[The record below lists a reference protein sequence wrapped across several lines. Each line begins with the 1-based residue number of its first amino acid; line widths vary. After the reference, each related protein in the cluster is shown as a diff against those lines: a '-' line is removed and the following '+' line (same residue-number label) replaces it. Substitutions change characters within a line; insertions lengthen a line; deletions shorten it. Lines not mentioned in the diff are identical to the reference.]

1 MQLFINYWSTAL
13 TVAATAEATQLSV
26 APGEAAKLTGLGG
39 EAYYLLTLVE
49 RDPTTQVE
57 LRREIVK
64 ATAVSGA
71 LVTVARDQEASGAQV
86 WDAGALIE
94 ARVTAGTLQQ
104 LQNSTPGGGG
114 VTSVEAGDGI
124 EVDSTNPAAPVVALS
139 ADMLN
144 WLNALDAQVA
154 VLTGAVAGL
163 IPPDSVLVTAGRVD
177 SGPDTYQVG
186 YFRGWPAGTDAFGS
200 LFPDTINLPGVGGT
214 AVSMAK
220 VLQME
225 EGAEFYVAL
234 LGDQTAHVSAITSLE
249 VQGIGTLD
257 VSTADIGVY
266 YDTGTNQTEIGW
278 TIGAHDWAEGL
289 GRTVTFT
296 FAP

>member
-13 TVAATAEATQLSV
+13 AAAATAEATELSV
-26 APGEAAKLTGLGG
+26 APAEAAKLIDLGG
-39 EAYYLLTLVE
+39 DAYYLLTLVE

-64 ATAVSGA
+64 ATAVAGG
-71 LVTVARDQEASGAQV
+71 LVTVARGQESSGAQV
-86 WDAGALIE
+86 WDAGSLIE
-94 ARVTAGTLQQ
+94 ARITAGTLQQ
-104 LQNSTPGGGG
+104 LQAGGGG
-114 VTSVEAGDGI
+114 AVDSVEAGDGI

-139 ADMLN
+139 ADTLSL
-144 WLNALDAQVA
+144 LNALDAQVA
-154 VLTGAVAGL
+154 TLTAAVAGL

-177 SGPDTYQVG
+177 TGPDTYQVG
-186 YFRGWPAGTDAFGS
+186 YFRGWPVGTDTFGS
-200 LFPDTINLPGVGGT
+200 LFPTTINLPGVGGT
-214 AVSMAK
+214 AVTMAK
-220 VLQME
+220 VLQMAG
-225 EGAEFYVAL
+225 GAEFYVAL

-249 VQGIGTLD
+249 VQGIGTLN

-266 YDTGTNQTEIGW
+266 YDAGTNQTEIGW
-278 TIGAHDWAEGL
+278 TIGAHDWADGL